1 MGLNLFLLS
10 QGEMFIFKVTG
21 RLNVDFRALYH
32 ILHIFYDFFTSIYCR
47 VMPEHIHMLID
58 PLKDILNEQNCYIN
72 AKTILLHVT
81 DGLR

>member
-1 MGLNLFLLS
+1 MLIL
-10 QGEMFIFKVTG
+10 E
-21 RLNVDFRALYH
+21 LY
-32 ILHIFYDFFTSIYCR
+32 IIFYTFLMIFFTSIYCR